1 MDFPH
6 MGDNQFPYIDNV
18 DPYKFVNDFDYS
30 RWEYSS
36 INVKLMNVLWDN
48 SLTNVPYF
56 ANDNV
61 RNQYFNEKTGH
72 TVQLNSGFV
81 VVPEETIRV
90 PLPYNVAYTY
100 NYVRI
105 GGIAGGTT
113 AALDY
118 GAGYGNT
125 NWWYYFIVDMR
136 QLSPSTTELYLQLD
150 YWTTFINSVNIP
162 YMVLERGHAPMALVD
177 VDTYLADPINNNE
190 YLLAKDF
197 DFGNDST
204 VVKSSAYMPVG
215 NGRKWVLFAMPIDSN
230 DFANFYASAT
240 PGGSSTPPTYSDEIY
255 VEEGETKVTR
265 WGDDLIVNDYAWNFG
280 NAQAYGNAN
289 LPVKPYNR
297 NGNNVLNG
305 YSVFAI
311 LATDADAFFSF
322 VANNAAYMMNAIEAV
337 LIVGEDCL
345 SLGAT
350 ITWNNFTIRKAQP
363 FSQNIT
369 MTFNK
374 QSFAYDAKYADIAKL
389 YTYPYAHVEITDNY
403 GNTAEVRIEN
413 VSSTLTLHKETE
425 IAFPYIQ
432 YRCFF
437 TGINGSRSA
446 IYTWQELNGQ
456 GNSKTMWEDDFSK
469 FMFTWDIPTFAL
481 RVSAAT
487 KYVIDNHS
495 SINAKRQAAIY
506 EYQTADRYANTTKA
520 NTYDSQNAM
529 MNNIKNSATTDKE
542 NTNRLS
548 DTSIANMTRE
558 NLMNDRLNGDDTSR
572 VPAGWV
578 AVGGINPSLQQT
590 TWAAQELAAQN
601 SMANAANKAY
611 QTKEATR
618 TLIEAG
624 VEKTDAS
631 LIASSASTA
640 IQSGFSVAG
649 AGHIAV
655 NAGNAALAAGT
666 TGALIGGG
674 AGAII
679 GAAVGAVGSIVGST
693 ITNATGYAQTRT
705 YADAQE
711 TYNDSLYDIDYTGAG
726 GLWDGY
732 VKKEFKIKF
741 DESKSIIQNT
751 NTAQIAATNEAIDC
765 NKETT
770 ENLHLTT
777 GNPDGTI
784 PYNALQTETTAH
796 NNAQRTYDTETIN
809 AGWTRD
815 ANWQAANAN
824 LILRQMQAE
833 AAFNDGRLRKPDFV
847 TNYGGNAYP
856 DVWENRG
863 IQWKI
868 RTQSKSAIAQAGDGM
883 LRYGY
888 TVHRVWDIEDKD
900 FCKMEKFTFWKA
912 EDIWITNNDKTAD
925 KVSDVLMRAF
935 LDGVTVWTNPDEI
948 GSVSIYN
955 NPVREEVQL

>member
-36 INVKLMNVLWDN
+36 ISVKLMNVLWDN

-56 ANDNV
+56 ANDNA

-105 GGIAGGTT
+105 GGISGGTN

-230 DFANFYASAT
+230 DFANFYASSTA
-240 PGGSSTPPTYSDEIY
+240 GGSSTPPTYSDETY
-255 VEEGETKVTR
+255 VDEGETKVTR

-337 LIVGEDCL
+337 YIVGEDCL

-350 ITWNNFTIRKAQP
+350 ITWNNFTIRKAQA

-374 QSFAYDAKYADIAKL
+374 QSFAYDSKYADIAKL

-413 VSSTLTLHKETE
+413 VSNTLTLHKEAE

-437 TGINGSRSA
+437 TGINGNRSA
-446 IYTWQELNGQ
+446 VYTWQELNGQ
-456 GNSKTMWEDDFSK
+456 GNNKTMWEDDFSK

-495 SINAKRQAAIY
+495 SINAKRQAAIF

-520 NTYDSQNAM
+520 NTYDSQNTLENNTKAIAATDYINSLELSNTTLANIGRDNTCTRNVANLQNTQEEENWEYTWQYKSDLRDINVGVVYLNTLQDVAM
-529 MNNIKNSATTDKE
+529 
-542 NTNRLS
+542 
-548 DTSIANMTRE
+548 
-558 NLMNDRLNGDDTSR
+558 
-572 VPAGWV
+572 
-578 AVGGINPSLQQT
+578 
-590 TWAAQELAAQN
+590 
-601 SMANAANKAY
+601 
-611 QTKEATR
+611 
-618 TLIEAG
+618 IEAG
-624 VEKTDAS
+624 QEATNLGAGVSFAQNTINNVIGTATGVQGSGGAMNALGTAFGALNNGYATMIGVGISNDYADKQKTSALAKCSIQTGYGNPNPWPGTPKPDAWNAS
-631 LIASSASTA
+631 LRIFNTDKDYTEDIKDLNIATRFDPTDNDPGIVNYETDTKKANGEAMYKVLNPGTTNPTPVGV
-640 IQSGFSVAG
+640 IPVNSGRTKGTIDSNAE
-649 AGHIAV
+649 AV
-655 NAGNAALAAGT
+655 NTTETGNA
-666 TGALIGGG
+666 
-674 AGAII
+674 
-679 GAAVGAVGSIVGST
+679 
-693 ITNATGYAQTRT
+693 
-705 YADAQE
+705 D
-711 TYNDSLYDIDYTGAG
+711 
-726 GLWDGY
+726 
-732 VKKEFKIKF
+732 
-741 DESKSIIQNT
+741 
-751 NTAQIAATNEAIDC
+751 
-765 NKETT
+765 
-770 ENLHLTT
+770 
-777 GNPDGTI
+777 
-784 PYNALQTETTAH
+784 
-796 NNAQRTYDTETIN
+796 
-809 AGWTRD
+809 WTRD

-833 AAFNDGRLRKPDFV
+833 AAFNDGRLRKPDFA

-863 IQWKI
+863 VQWKI

-888 TVHRVWDIEDKD
+888 TVHRVWNIEDKD

-955 NPVREEVQL
+955 NPVREEVQP